1 MKHFFK
7 FVIFKKL
14 WSNSQAKTNLAKE
27 LNDFCLKHNIS
38 KSENVILACSGGVDS
53 MALLFLLKQLEFK
66 NLTAVII
73 DHSIRKKSA
82 KQALQTLNFL
92 QKNNINATI
101 LKADGIDAAKNLEEN
116 ARNARYNLLLNYAH
130 QNNIKHIFVAH
141 HLNDQIETFLLRLER
156 GSALNGICAMQ
167 EVSFFSD
174 VKILRPLL
182 NTPKQ
187 SLITFCKSQKIKWTE
202 DESNHNPAIKR
213 NFIRRYLQKTLGDEL
228 LLSRLN
234 KTIKSLQ
241 SDKIAL
247 DNYFDILLKQ
257 VVITNA
263 KSMQYAIKLSSY
275 LTLEDSMR
283 FRLVKHLLREN
294 FFYCQ
299 TNKNKDSTTQMQ
311 QEPDIRATEVDNL
324 HNFITGN
331 TKSWIYK
338 LCKSKVTKQKSDDD
352 VVIYFSPIDAND

>member
-7 FVIFKKL
+7 FIIFKKL
-14 WSNSQAKTNLAKE
+14 WSNSQTKINLATE
-27 LNDFCLKHNIS
+27 INDFCLKYNIN
-38 KSENVILACSGGVDS
+38 KNENVIIACSGGVDS
-53 MALLFLLKQLEFK
+53 MALAFLLKQLEFK

-82 KQALQTLNFL
+82 KQAIQTLNFL
-92 QKNNINATI
+92 QQHNFKATI
-101 LKADGIDAAKNLEEN
+101 ITADGIDAAKNLEEN
-116 ARNARYNLLLNYAH
+116 ARNARYNLLLDCAS
-130 QNNIKHIFVAH
+130 QNNVKHIFVAH

-156 GSALNGICAMQ
+156 GSALKGLCAMQ
-167 EVSFFSD
+167 EVTLFND

-187 SLITFCKSQKIKWTE
+187 SLITFCKANKIKWTE
-202 DESNHNPAIKR
+202 DESNQNPAIKR

-275 LTLEDSMR
+275 LKLEDSMR
-283 FRLVKHLLREN
+283 FRLIKHLLREN
-294 FFYCQ
+294 FFYLQ
-299 TNKNKDSTTQMQ
+299 APKTQMQ
-311 QEPDIRATEVDNL
+311 QEPDIRATEVENL

-331 TKSWIYK
+331 AKSWIYK

-352 VVIYFSPIDAND
+352 VIIYFSPIDAND